1 MTAYTSRS
9 AHAGLALAL
18 LVSVAGGCGPA
29 DPAAV
34 AEVADP
40 QVGAVASALVLPK
53 VTPIDT
59 VAIPAALL
67 TRPLTAVIRSAAD
80 ASTLL
85 GSVPPG
91 VDFTKEFLVFFAGG
105 AQPTLGYKTSL
116 TFDNIYVDRK
126 IVAGEYVFSLVV
138 SAATVLD
145 PPGTGCAL
153 ELPGT
158 GLPFTLVRVDATGL
172 RDYSKVQS
180 HRLSTRHTTIER
192 TCRIPGP
199 ACDGT
204 LTAAGLDAIK
214 ARPKTGGSV
223 PLYTTGSSYAKNYLG
238 QYTIERWKE
247 ECAGGSCS
255 WRKLVPVGGPSY
267 LDRGSVYFYSGGGDS
282 RLVIWSSQGSDTF
295 YSGGG
300 RTYPCWLWG
309 ESLYN
314 NIDRT
319 SGQGLVSGVSIRD
332 NMVCS
337 VASGANYHDKKVN
350 LEGFEG
356 AMGDSC
362 VRLTS
367 QSGRPGIDQTLQI
380 LTASW

>member
-1 MTAYTSRS
+1 MTASKPRS
-9 AHAGLALAL
+9 ARAGLALAL
-18 LVSVAGGCGPA
+18 LVSVGGGCGPL
-29 DPAAV
+29 DPAAADRLDEASV
-34 AEVADP
+34 AS
-40 QVGAVASALVLPK
+40 VASALVTLK

-67 TRPLTAVIRSAAD
+67 DRARTAVIRTAAD
-80 ASTLL
+80 ATTLL

-91 VDFTKEFLVFFAGG
+91 VDFTKEFLVFYAGG

-126 IVAGEYVFSLVV
+126 TVAGEYVYTLMV

-145 PPGTGCAL
+145 PPGTGCVL
-153 ELPGT
+153 ELPGI

-172 RDYSKVQS
+172 RDYGKLSS

-192 TCRIPGP
+192 TCRTPGP

-204 LTAAGLDAIK
+204 LTTAGLDAIK
-214 ARPKTGGSV
+214 ARPSTGGSV

-238 QYTIERWKE
+238 AYTIERWKE
-247 ECAGGSCS
+247 ECAAGSCS
-255 WRKLVPVGGPSY
+255 WRKLVPEGGPSY
-267 LDRGSVYFYSGGGDS
+267 LDRGSVYYYSGGGDS
-282 RLVIWSSQGSDTF
+282 RLVIWSSQGYDTF

-309 ESLYN
+309 ESMYN

-337 VASGANYHDKKVN
+337 VASGANYRDKKVDR
-350 LEGFEG
+350 EGFEG
-356 AMGDSC
+356 ALGDSC

-367 QSGRPGIDQTLQI
+367 QRGRPGVDQVMQV
-380 LTASW
+380 LTAAW